1 MAKERKFQIS
11 LKPDWRYLTFV
22 TGPEEEKMNSKFEN
36 SFKEQGF
43 TKPTLIQEQ
52 VYEPLKEGK
61 SVLGLAP
68 TGSGKT
74 LAYLLP
80 LLEQVDK
87 AQGVQLVIVAPSQE
101 LAAQITEVARQWAKL
116 VDLTVLSLI
125 GGANVK
131 RQIEKLKK
139 APEVVI
145 GTPGRMLEL
154 AENKKLKLHNVK
166 AFVFDEA
173 DDLLTEQTLVAC
185 RSLLNHA
192 PGIVQLAFFSATKS
206 DIFDQLHQWFGTEV
220 EVFDVRAEDQTQG
233 EVEHFLVETPVRKR
247 IDTLRKLSNLEK
259 FSALVFFKKVTE
271 IENAADKLKYLGV
284 KVAVL
289 EGQQRQVEREKAL
302 RQLRKGEISLLLT
315 TDVAARGLDIV
326 GLPAVIN
333 YDLPKDSNTYIHRV
347 GRTGRMGASGIV
359 INLGNDHDLRN
370 FRQLVQSEN
379 YELHFGTV
387 YRGALLRVEEIPD
400 EVRESQL
407 SKSKTEPVQRKKKKI
422 VSPVIVEKKKHKKRK
437 RDRLNKGKR
446 HKKENQ

>member
-1 MAKERKFQIS
+1 
-11 LKPDWRYLTFV
+11 
-22 TGPEEEKMNSKFEN
+22 MNSIFEN
-36 SFKEQGF
+36 NFKEHGF
-43 TKPTLIQEQ
+43 TKQTLIQEQ
-52 VYEPLKEGK
+52 VYEPLKKGK

-80 LLEQVDK
+80 LFERIDK

-116 VDLTVLSLI
+116 VDLKVLSLI

-139 APEVVI
+139 SPEIVI

-154 AENKKLKLHNVK
+154 TESKKLKLHNAK

-185 RSLLNHA
+185 RSLLSHA
-192 PGIVQLAFFSATKS
+192 PGIIQLAFFSATKS
-206 DIFDQLHQWFGTEV
+206 DMFDNLHQWFGTEV
-220 EVFDVRAEDQTQG
+220 EVFDVRADDQTQG
-233 EVEHFLVETPVRKR
+233 KVEHFLVETPVRKR
-247 IDTLRKLSNLEK
+247 IDTLRKLSNLEG

-271 IENAADKLKYLGV
+271 IENAADKLNYLGV

-315 TDVAARGLDIV
+315 TDVAARGLDIEE
-326 GLPAVIN
+326 LPAVIN

-347 GRTGRMGASGIV
+347 GRTGRMGASGTV
-359 INLGNDHDLRN
+359 INLGNEHDLRN
-370 FRQLVQSEN
+370 FRQLVQSEK
-379 YELHFGTV
+379 YELHFGAV
-387 YRGALLRVEEIPD
+387 YRGSLLRIEELPED
-400 EVRESQL
+400 VKESQPA
-407 SKSKTEPVQRKKKKI
+407 KSQVETVPRKKKKI
-422 VSPVIVEKKKHKKRK
+422 AAPVVTEKKRHKKRK
-437 RDRLNKGKR
+437 RDQLNKGKR
-446 HKKENQ
+446 RKKEDL

>member
-1 MAKERKFQIS
+1 M
-11 LKPDWRYLTFV
+11 TFV
-22 TGPEEEKMNSKFEN
+22 IFSEEGKMYSKFEDN
-36 SFKEQGF
+36 FKEQGF
-43 TKPTLIQEQ
+43 IKPTLIQER

-80 LLEQVDK
+80 LFERIDK

-154 AENKKLKLHNVK
+154 AENKKLKLHNAK

-185 RSLLNHA
+185 RSLLSHA

-206 DIFDQLHQWFGTEV
+206 EMFDQLHQWFGTEV
-220 EVFDVRAEDQTQG
+220 ELFDVRADDQTQG

-247 IDTLRKLSNLEK
+247 IETLRKLSNLEG

-271 IENAADKLKYLGV
+271 IENAADKLKYLGA

-315 TDVAARGLDIV
+315 TDVAARGLDIE

-359 INLGNDHDLRN
+359 INLGNEHDLRN
-370 FRQLVQSEN
+370 FRQLIHSED

-387 YRGALLRVEEIPD
+387 YRGALLRTEELPD
-400 EVRESQL
+400 DVRESQPTKQRVE
-407 SKSKTEPVQRKKKKI
+407 STTPRKKKKA
-422 VSPVIVEKKKHKKRK
+422 VPPVVVEKKKHKKRK
-437 RDRLNKGKR
+437 RDQLNKGKH